1 MRARAMESGQLSAA
15 VAAIKEKGV
24 LSGQRI
30 ERREI
35 GAPGEFDALSDD
47 ELERAVRERFNAL
60 GLTPDAG
67 SDRLKLIDGLW
78 GLQRQAV
85 SGFLAVGLRFRS
97 GHTSRCERNPGGAV
111 AQFRVLE
118 PALVSGI
125 VQS

>member
-78 GLQRQAV
+78 GLARQAHQIIEN
-85 SGFLAVGLRFRS
+85 SPIAGNRPAK
-97 GHTSRCERNPGGAV
+97 GA
-111 AQFRVLE
+111 F
-118 PALVSGI
+118 SD
-125 VQS
+125 